1 MKSVKDLNRILR
13 PMECWFKALFLCERE
28 RKLGNLQKVSPNVEV
43 SYKFVFE
50 VCQSLIESSMLWN
63 IGSMLYN
70 AKFGRRIQN
79 NSSGKARQT
88 FTFSKFFLPL
98 LEFSM
103 NLPEVCVKSQL
114 TVIIG
119 LSTFGMLNNQ
129 FSNMRLEMM
138 EQLMEMKN
146 FDTLFSHYVEP
157 VI

>member
-1 MKSVKDLNRILR
+1 
-13 PMECWFKALFLCERE
+13 
-28 RKLGNLQKVSPNVEV
+28 
-43 SYKFVFE
+43 
-50 VCQSLIESSMLWN
+50 MLWN

-119 LSTFGMLNNQ
+119 LSTFGMLNKQ